1 MAKTNITRPVTV
13 ADTKSEPEN
22 VDVRRFKNHWVRK
35 IVVGDGSAAPELLR
49 AQVFHRAK
57 VQGTTEFHDYETI
70 GDDEHGEFGFL
81 QEVVLSTGGPS
92 QELLRWSKG
101 FGGEERVEI
110 EINGSL
116 QSDTGALVVS
126 METRFYEG
134 ATEGTTE
141 LEDSDV
147 FNTIIPNDQTS
158 NFEINLANDEDDWAK
173 IRGSIAN
180 TVLT

>member
-1 MAKTNITRPVTV
+1 MTKTDHHRAATRVR
-13 ADTKSEPEN
+13 SHGGNGE
-22 VDVRRFKNHWVRK
+22 VRRSRSGWTRR
-35 IVVGDGSAAPELLR
+35 IVVGDEFTVPDTLI

-92 QELLRWSKG
+92 QELLRWTKG

-147 FNTIIPNDQTS
+147 FNTVVPKNQTS
-158 NFEINLANDEDDWAK
+158 NFSIHLANDEDDWAK

-180 TVLT
+180 SVI